1 MRGRYY
7 RKSVIIAETVMHIVR
22 YLCQQARRRPLARA
36 RTDASSHARTDW
48 RSRAPAIG
56 VRPTQVDE
64 LLRPTKEG
72 LEQLLGSAKKGA
84 FRQARPRP
92 AD

>member
-22 YLCQQARRRPLARA
+22 YLCQQARRRVRGRARA
-36 RTDASSHARTDW
+36 PTLVRTQGPMALTG
-48 RSRAPAIG
+48 PLG
-56 VRPTQVDE
+56 VQPTQVDE

-84 FRQARPRP
+84 FRQARP

>member
-1 MRGRYY
+1 MALTG
-7 RKSVIIAETVMHIVR
+7 
-22 YLCQQARRRPLARA
+22 PL
-36 RTDASSHARTDW
+36 
-48 RSRAPAIG
+48 G
-56 VRPTQVDE
+56 VQPTQVDE

-84 FRQARPRP
+84 FRQARP